1 MVEIKLTNH
10 TVEMFNSIEELSIE
24 RFHKYNKML
33 LVDSGIGGTIE
44 DVDRHLAR
52 IMALARQ
59 EKTDE
64 FGKEIENMR
73 QSIYMVQVGLNP
85 KMLAFAALIKSI
97 DKEPITDIS
106 DEGLKEI
113 VERLKDEKITDIAQ
127 ALDGVKKKL
136 DSELKA
142 YFPSFFETAESKE
155 YYDLLRQRTL
165 AVLDKIIDGTD
176 TDSRERIM
184 ADRLITF
191 APTRK
196 FSGLDN
202 AEVRHDK
209 SFLSTCHIISQN
221 LHADAKGM
229 TVAEYYSALE
239 LLKEQQKQQQKALK
253 KK

>member
-1 MVEIKLTNH
+1 MVEVKLTNH
-10 TVEMFNSIEELSIE
+10 TVVMFNSIEELSME

-44 DVDRHLAR
+44 DVDKHLAR
-52 IMALARQ
+52 IMALVRQ
-59 EKTDE
+59 EKIEE

-73 QSIYMVQVGLNP
+73 QSIYMVQIGLNP
-85 KMLAFAALIKSI
+85 KLLSFAALVKSI
-97 DKEPITDIS
+97 DGEEVADIS
-106 DEGLKEI
+106 DDGLKQI
-113 VERLKDEKITDIAQ
+113 VERLKDEKITDISQ
-127 ALDGVKKKL
+127 TLEDVKKKI
-136 DSELKA
+136 DAELSA
-142 YFPSFFETAESKE
+142 YFPSFFETASSKE
-155 YYDLLRQRTL
+155 YYDLLLKRSLVQ
-165 AVLDKIIDGTD
+165 LDNIINGKE
-176 TDSRERIM
+176 SEQERIM

-209 SFLSTCHIISQN
+209 SYLSTCHIISQN

-239 LLKEQQKQQQKALK
+239 LLKEQQKAQQKALK